1 MPQRLLL
8 LISKVNLLNSYRS
21 KPKPVLMPVAPI
33 STTSNPHNRV
43 SICVLLILGS
53 WLPLPTTRLPM
64 RSSPKP
70 DCQIISIMAKIVR
83 FWHGIISTDF
93 SPNAIPPWCRA
104 TLRMMWHNFPTPM
117 CVKSLTVRCFPAE
130 N

>member
-1 MPQRLLL
+1 MPLRLPH
-8 LISKVNLLNSYRS
+8 LILKGNLHNSFLS
-21 KPKPVLMPVAPI
+21 KPKQALMPAAPI

-53 WLPLPTTRLPM
+53 WLPLPTTPLPM

-70 DCQIISIMAKIVR
+70 DCRIISIMAKIVR
-83 FWHGIISTDF
+83 FWHGIISTGF